1 MPDLYEVLGV
11 DRDAR
16 QAQIKQAVNV
26 QSSLHQQVVQIET
39 TRLPCIAWASL
50 VLEPFMRTDL
60 EEGSRHAFGHLQKAY
75 KILSDPKLRKEYD
88 AATAFGRG
96 PNGSPSAGR
105 TSHSMEAM
113 AGATGEAEATL
124 QADPKTFSPTGH
136 SWLPIEEQGKK
147 RWFDNVKPYLN
158 LRKTWRQYMKRRR
171 VDAIRGKPPSLL
183 GSALFVGVA
192 FVGFLG
198 IPYGMQ
204 MLLDSD
210 VRRPTDTE

>member
-16 QAQIKQAVNV
+16 QAQIKQAYMG
-26 QSSLHQQVVQIET
+26 
-39 TRLPCIAWASL
+39 L
-50 VLEPFMRTDL
+50 VKQMHPDKHHGTDL

-88 AATAFGRG
+88 AATAFGR
-96 PNGSPSAGR
+96 
-105 TSHSMEAM
+105 
-113 AGATGEAEATL
+113 GEAEATL